1 MKSLSLPLFALAM
14 LAPWL
19 AAYNA
24 YPAEPPV
31 EAPATAP
38 AVPPTTGPYSGQQ
51 LSLMVKAIEDLRQ
64 ENAQLR
70 GTERYWSAS
79 ESVSS
84 PFLLMLLST
93 VATIAFRH
101 PLALR
106 PYRSNQRRLSPCL
119 SRYRCPRST
128 RQRLFPSKA
137 KQ

>member
-70 GTERYWSAS
+70 G
-79 ESVSS
+79 
-84 PFLLMLLST
+84 MLE
-93 VATIAFRH
+93 AINF
-101 PLALR
+101 
-106 PYRSNQRRLSPCL
+106 RLSQSPD
-119 SRYRCPRST
+119 YREGDVPDYDITKRIPGMWHEHLC
-128 RQRLFPSKA
+128 
-137 KQ
+137 